1 MSKQFVPVF
10 VAALLAGGGASEAGQ
25 RSQGPTFAKDV
36 APILY
41 KNCVLCHRTG
51 EVAPMSLVTYEDVR
65 PWARAIR
72 TRVIAREMPPW
83 PADDTGHKMRN
94 DRRLSQRAIDTIVAW
109 VDAGAPFGNQAE
121 LPAPP
126 TFTVGWA
133 HPEGIAPDYVI
144 DAPEVELPA
153 EGEIPMVNVYSRV
166 PFTETM
172 FAEAAQ
178 LLPGNRAVVHHEIA
192 YLSTL
197 PPSAKLDD
205 NGRLVGGERRTQ
217 RNTDLAGDDAFEP
230 SRHKWLVGFV
240 PGGGFLRYA
249 PGVGN
254 RILAGPDKYIRFDLH
269 YTTIGKP
276 QTDVSKFGIWAQ
288 KVPFTHELTFRRIGE
303 AHIAEGREIVG
314 QGAQPPTG
322 GNRSLPNIPPHA
334 PNFAVTAITPVLED
348 ITIFNFQVH
357 MHLRGKDMKIVAV
370 YPDGREDVLVSVPK
384 YNFEWQLFYEL
395 EQPVKV
401 PAGSKL
407 MSIGHLDNSAN
418 NKSNPAPDKEVIW
431 GEQTWDEMFNGWIN
445 YIVDKNDLSK
455 TRTDQP

>member
-1 MSKQFVPVF
+1 
-10 VAALLAGGGASEAGQ
+10 
-25 RSQGPTFAKDV
+25 
-36 APILY
+36 
-41 KNCVLCHRTG
+41 
-51 EVAPMSLVTYEDVR
+51 
-65 PWARAIR
+65 
-72 TRVIAREMPPW
+72 
-83 PADDTGHKMRN
+83 MRN
-94 DRRLSQRAIDTIVAW
+94 DRRLSLQGIVTIVAW
-109 VDAGAPFGNQAE
+109 VDAGAPMGSQADMP
-121 LPAPP
+121 PAPK
-126 TFTVGWA
+126 FTSGWA
-133 HPEGIAPDYVI
+133 HPQGVAPDYVI
-144 DAPEVELPA
+144 DAPAVDLPA

-166 PFTETM
+166 PFAETT

-197 PPSAKLDD
+197 PASAKLDE
-205 NGRLVGGERRTQ
+205 NGRLVGGEQRSA
-217 RNTDLAGDDAFEP
+217 RNTDLVGDGGFEAR
-230 SRHKWLVGFV
+230 SKWLVGFV
-240 PGGGFLRYA
+240 PGGGFLQYA

-269 YTTIGKP
+269 YTTTGKP
-276 QTDVSKFGIWAQ
+276 ERDVSKFGIWAQ

-303 AHIAEGREIVG
+303 AHLAEGKEIVG
-314 QGAQPPTG
+314 QGAQPPGG
-322 GNRSLPNIPPHA
+322 GNRVLPNIPPYA
-334 PNFAVTAITPVLED
+334 SNFAVTAITPVLED

-395 EQPVKV
+395 EKPVKV

-418 NKSNPAPDKEVIW
+418 NKSNPAPEKEVIW

-445 YIVDKNDLSK
+445 YIVDKNDLSQ
-455 TRTDQP
+455 TRTDQQ